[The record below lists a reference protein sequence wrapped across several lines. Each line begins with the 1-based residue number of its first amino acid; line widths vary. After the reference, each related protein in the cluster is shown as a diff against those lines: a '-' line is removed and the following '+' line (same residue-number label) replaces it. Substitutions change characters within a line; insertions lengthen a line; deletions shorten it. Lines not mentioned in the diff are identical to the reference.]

1 MTDLPSTEG
10 TRAGGALAGLLWLD
24 AASCAAIALPLM
36 LAAGPLASLT
46 GLPVALLAG
55 AGIALVPVALFMA
68 ATAMGRLAAG
78 WAVPVIVWGNAAWI
92 AASAAIGMGLL
103 GLRPTATGATLVLLQ
118 AVAVLGLT
126 LLEARAWARA
136 GQRSRATT

>member
-1 MTDLPSTEG
+1 
-10 TRAGGALAGLLWLD
+10 
-24 AASCAAIALPLM
+24 M

-55 AGIALVPVALFMA
+55 AGIALVPVAPFMA
-68 ATAMGRLAAG
+68 ATALGRLAAG
-78 WAVPVIVWGNAAWI
+78 WAVPVIVGANAAWI
-92 AASAAIGMGLL
+92 AASAAVGTGLP
-103 GLRPTATGATLVLLQ
+103 GRRPSATGATPMVPQ
-118 AVAVLGLT
+118 AVAVPGLT